1 MAYDEHFKEEYLYWW
16 CVCKPHCEQS
26 CLCFSKDRAACV
38 SSIAVIFEQTTRIP
52 VRIPFQTPFQTDP
65 DPIQNKIS

>member
-1 MAYDEHFKEEYLYWW
+1 MAHDEHFKEECLHCW
-16 CVCKPHCEQS
+16 CVQTSLRAELRVLQQGRRVQHC
-26 CLCFSKDRAACV
+26 SK
-38 SSIAVIFEQTTRIP
+38 FGQTTCIP